1 MNNDLMILED
11 RRTYCAVRIAH
22 HDDCQ
27 GHGIPHESTH
37 LFRTLAEAR
46 AMFPGVTN
54 KWTAYGRTATQP
66 SPMES

>member
-1 MNNDLMILED
+1 MQSDLMILED

-22 HDDCQ
+22 H
-27 GHGIPHESTH
+27 HGCVTGAVPHESTY

-54 KWTAYGRTATQP
+54 KWTATTRKGIGHAITL
-66 SPMES
+66 